1 MAWYNW
7 FIPHKDTHQKAHL
20 LSWEGLVIY
29 ILFFMLLQVG
39 FSIVNYTKPGILG
52 ITSGVDQKTLIELT
66 NDERQKV
73 GLPLLVENS
82 ALDKAAALKAQDMFQ
97 ENYWAHF
104 SPSGKTPWD
113 FILGAGYRFTFAGEN
128 LAKNFYQ
135 SDDVVKAWMASPT
148 HRDNLLSPNYKDIGI
163 AVVNGTLNGQKTT
176 LVVQEFGTTQ
186 RLAAKPSVI
195 VQGKQIAVPKQD
207 FNKPAL
213 IASIPQTKTRLNNNV
228 LVDPYSVSKMA
239 GLTVIALISA
249 LLILDVWI
257 LNKRGVFRIS
267 SHHIAHMALLSL
279 AAGSLIMANPG
290 AIL

>member
-1 MAWYNW
+1 
-7 FIPHKDTHQKAHL
+7 
-20 LSWEGLVIY
+20 
-29 ILFFMLLQVG
+29 
-39 FSIVNYTKPGILG
+39 
-52 ITSGVDQKTLIELT
+52 
-66 NDERQKV
+66 
-73 GLPLLVENS
+73 
-82 ALDKAAALKAQDMFQ
+82 
-97 ENYWAHF
+97 
-104 SPSGKTPWD
+104 
-113 FILGAGYRFTFAGEN
+113 
-128 LAKNFYQ
+128 
-135 SDDVVKAWMASPT
+135 MASPT